1 MKFFPS
7 FLFNC
12 SAILLMSAAANAAGT
27 YYTGNYQSPQ
37 TRYSQQSYAQRART
51 TNYSSQGVSAYNRNQ
66 YANAG
71 YTSARQNQQ
80 SQAQQTTQN
89 QPKRAATQT
98 STRGFSLDA
107 GLSKQVAMWE
117 FEMNS
122 AGSKLH
128 YDNIDWLVFDASGKY
143 VFDMGNTP
151 LQISAGLQY
160 GMQTG
165 ESSMID
171 DDISHGGYTYGWY
184 EWLDAA
190 GNPVFGEKI
199 GHALSAGTSKDGSM
213 FGFNAGIG
221 LTDFFR
227 WGNLKI
233 TPSVGWRYLKYELK
247 TSDNKGLIIVN
258 SDFDASC
265 VTLADGSSQCWPLIA
280 VFEGMDNYATPDYPG
295 YTYFDAEGNPLTDT
309 NGDGYL
315 DGDAYYAAVQMPS
328 GYNYIEAEGS
338 FYFEQPDVSHSY
350 EVEWSGPYLGLDMQ
364 YDINQNNV
372 VTANLELGL
381 PSYTATGDQPYR
393 IDWQHPKSVQDKGG
407 IGSGFHFGAGANWR
421 TMLTDKVALSVG
433 VTYDYYSVSDA
444 DATTYLN
451 PEYWGPQYSVALEQW
466 KYVLNQSFG
475 YNFSDAQIASYMLNG
490 IGKADGL
497 KDAAGNVIEIAPE
510 YVAVVRANNWEDKAD
525 SEIESF
531 YKSLGIR
538 IGINARF

>member
-37 TRYSQQSYAQRART
+37 TRYSQQSYSQRART

-71 YTSARQNQQ
+71 YASVRQNQQ
-80 SQAQQTTQN
+80 PQAQQTTQN

-98 STRGFSLDA
+98 GARGFSLDA
-107 GLSKQVAMWE
+107 GLSKHVAMWE

-128 YDNIDWLVFDASGKY
+128 YDNIDWLLFDASGKY

-151 LQISAGLQY
+151 VQISAGVQY

-184 EWLDAA
+184 DGLDST
-190 GNPVFGEKI
+190 GNSFVGEKI

-227 WGNLKI
+227 WGNLKV

-280 VFEGMDNYATPDYPG
+280 VFDGIDNYANPAYPG
-295 YTYFDAEGNPLTDT
+295 YTYFDADGNPLTDT
-309 NGDGYL
+309 DGDGYL
-315 DGDAYYAAVQMPS
+315 NGDAYYAAVQMPS

-451 PEYWGPQYSVALEQW
+451 PEYWEPQYYATLDQW
-466 KYVLNQSFG
+466 KYVLNDKFG
-475 YNFSDAQIASYMLNG
+475 YAFSDAQIASYMLNG
-490 IGKADGL
+490 ISKVDGI
-497 KDAAGNVIEIAPE
+497 KDAAGNTIELSPE

-525 SEIESF
+525 GEIESF

-538 IGINARF
+538 VGINARF